1 MHKIVIEISVKS
13 NVYIKQE
20 FYEIQ
25 REYLSKLFFFR

>member
-1 MHKIVIEISVKS
+1 MHNIVIEISVTS

-25 REYLSKLFFFR
+25 TEYLNKLFFFR